1 MASSR
6 GIYRILVADDEPTI
20 ARLIQEALRNAR
32 HYADVC
38 EDGEQALEKL
48 KKSNFSLLIL
58 DAMMPRK
65 GGFQVLRELR
75 SAGDDVPI
83 IILADISSEEA
94 ESVCAG
100 FERVAVVVKP
110 FTIADLVAS
119 IRGLLGT
126 VKS

>member
-1 MASSR
+1 M
-6 GIYRILVADDEPTI
+6 LVADDEATI
-20 ARLIQEALRNAR
+20 ATLIEEALRKAR
-32 HYADVC
+32 HYVVTC

-75 SAGDDVPI
+75 AAGDDVPVI
-83 IILADISSEEA
+83 VLADISLEEA
-94 ESVCAG
+94 ERFCAH
-100 FERVAVVVKP
+100 FERVAVVGKP
-110 FTIADLVAS
+110 FTIAELLAA
-119 IRGLLGT
+119 IRGLMGT